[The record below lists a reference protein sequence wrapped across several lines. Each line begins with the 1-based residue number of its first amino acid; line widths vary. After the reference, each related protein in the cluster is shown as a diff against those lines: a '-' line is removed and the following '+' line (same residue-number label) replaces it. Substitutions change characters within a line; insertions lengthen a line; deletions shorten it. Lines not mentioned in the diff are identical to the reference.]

1 MAQDFNLAAFK
12 AIVDGAVWASAHQSF
27 DLHTKLIT
35 QTFSRLEH
43 VRTVGVA
50 NHLDIAFA
58 VTYVHKNNAAMVSAA
73 VNPTTQGNGLAHEGF
88 GHKTAV
94 VGTHC
99 HSLLF
104 QLPWWAIS

>member
-12 AIVDGAVWASAHQSF
+12 AIVDGAVWASANQSF

-35 QTFSRLEH
+35 QTFSSFEH
-43 VRTVGVA
+43 IRTVGVA

-58 VTYVHKNNAAMVSAA
+58 VTDVHKNNAAMVSAA

-94 VGTHC
+94 MGTHC

-104 QLPWWAIS
+104 QLPQGAIS